1 MKNLILKV
9 LKEQKD
15 GFITPNQTDFNH
27 LNTKEFFT
35 AIYELIQEGILRKRN
50 CEGLAYEFNK

>member
-1 MKNLILKV
+1 MKYLILKV

-15 GFITPNQTDFNH
+15 GFITPNQADFNR
-27 LNTKEFFT
+27 LNTKEFFA
-35 AIYELIQEGILRKRN
+35 AIGELIQEGILRKRN